1 MTDDGKRRVRIVI
14 QARTSSSRLPGK
26 VLLPIGGVQIAT
38 VIARRFQRF
47 GMDVVV
53 ATSDDRTDDILA
65 MELERASVP
74 LIRGDLRNV
83 LGRYGKAT
91 ADMADDD
98 ICVRITADNVF
109 PDGRFVG
116 LLLEEFGQGGADY
129 LNSSN
134 RLPYGLAAEIF
145 TVRALRD
152 AVAGAID
159 EYDIEHVTPW
169 LKRNR
174 VCRMSGNDL
183 GRGELRH
190 LRCTVDTLQD
200 YVATARLLQTFDDPV
215 AADFEA
221 LVEAL
226 IAADQGRAPTAC
238 EGAPFVLGTA
248 QLGMSYGRA
257 NAVGKPTVD
266 QAVAMVRAA
275 TEAGIRTFD
284 TARAYGDS
292 ERMLGLAKQ
301 ALPSAE
307 LDLITKLSP
316 LAGLDEAVTETT
328 VRERVRASVYRS
340 LHELRVRVLPVVLL
354 HRAAQLDQNDGL
366 IWDELKRMKA
376 EGLIGKLGASVQTPD
391 ELATALERTEVE
403 HVQLPFN
410 LLDGR
415 WDAVAAGAGPGVAL
429 YVRSAYL
436 QGLLVTADASKWPHV
451 EGVDP
456 DRMIRKMDALAERF
470 GRESRQD
477 LCLAFV
483 RGAPWVDGVVVGAET
498 LDQLSENVRL
508 FQRPPLSPDQ
518 QAVVRETFPDMP
530 ERLLNPALW
539 S

>member
-38 VIARRFQRF
+38 LIARRFQRF

-98 ICVRITADNVF
+98 ICVRITADNVV
-109 PDGRFVG
+109 PEGRFVG

-200 YVATARLLQTFDDPV
+200 DVATARLLQTFYDPV

-508 FQRPPLSPDQ
+508 FQRPSLSADQ
-518 QAVVRETFPDMP
+518 RAVVRETFPDMP

-539 S
+539 G